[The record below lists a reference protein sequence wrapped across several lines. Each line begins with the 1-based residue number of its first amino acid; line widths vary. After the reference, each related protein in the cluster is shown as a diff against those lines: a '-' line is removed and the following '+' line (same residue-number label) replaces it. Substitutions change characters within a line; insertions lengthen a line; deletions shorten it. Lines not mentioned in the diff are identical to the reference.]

1 MHDAALVQIANGLQN
16 LLDHTAG
23 VLLRVDASVQNTVK
37 KLPTGNS
44 ESRNRSLI
52 LFLDDENEIAKM
64 ENSQLHDEIVVGPT
78 LIELLHP
85 HNVLVLD
92 PGVQNKMKHNTCVWL
107 LPSISLKHISLNRE
121 EIAPSQHSD
130 LVLQVEIPLLF
141 LLHALHGKHLS
152 RLLLLHHVHL

>member
-44 ESRNRSLI
+44 ESRNWSLI

-92 PGVQNKMKHNTCVWL
+92 PGVQNKIKHNTCVAFTVNL
-107 LPSISLKHISLNRE
+107 TETHQSKQGRNRTF
-121 EIAPSQHSD
+121 AAQR
-130 LVLQVEIPLLF
+130 
-141 LLHALHGKHLS
+141 S
-152 RLLLLHHVHL
+152 RSPG